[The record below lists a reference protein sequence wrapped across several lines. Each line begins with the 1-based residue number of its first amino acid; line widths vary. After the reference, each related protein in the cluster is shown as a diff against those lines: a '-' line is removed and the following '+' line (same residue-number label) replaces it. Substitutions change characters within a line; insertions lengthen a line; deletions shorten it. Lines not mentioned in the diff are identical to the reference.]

1 MRARNYRP
9 IKRMPYTRK
18 EYIGGV
24 PGLRI
29 VKFTMG
35 NPNRDYEYIVELLNL
50 KDAQIRH
57 NALEAARLA
66 ANRYLEKNLGRD
78 NYLLQIVPYPH
89 HILREKRRLAV
100 AQADRFQD
108 GMRRPYGKPA
118 GTAARVKRGQR
129 LMIVKVDEN
138 AVNIARE
145 ALRRAS
151 AKFPIPCRIKITPI
165 STAQPHS

>member
-1 MRARNYRP
+1 MDLRARNYRP
-9 IKRMPYTRK
+9 IKRMPYTRR

-35 NPNRDYEYIVELLNL
+35 NPNREYEYLVELLNL

-118 GTAARVKRGQR
+118 GTAARVRRGQR
-129 LMIVKVDEN
+129 LMIVKVDGDS
-138 AVNIARE
+138 VNIAKE

-151 AKFPIPCRIKITPI
+151 AKFPIPCRIRITPL
-165 STAQPHS
+165 STAH

>member
-1 MRARNYRP
+1 LKAKNYRT
-9 IKRMPYTRK
+9 IKRMPYTRR
-18 EYIGGV
+18 EYMGGV

-35 NPNRDYEYIVELLNL
+35 NPNREFEYVVELLTL
-50 KDAQIRH
+50 KDAQVRH

-66 ANRYLEKNLGRD
+66 ANRYLEKNLGRE

-89 HILREKRRLAV
+89 HVLREKRRLAV

-118 GTAARVKRGQR
+118 GTAARVKRGQS
-129 LMIVKVDEN
+129 LMVVKVDED
-138 AVNIARE
+138 AVQVAKE

-151 AKFPIPCRIKITPI
+151 AKFPIPSRIRITPL
-165 STAQPHS
+165 STAQPPS